1 MTQVPQSDD
10 KAELLT
16 EALAALREL
25 TRRSEDAFDQVAD
38 EDYWQSDEFSDAV
51 KRAKAVLDRADAAA
65 T

>member
-1 MTQVPQSDD
+1 VTQVPQSDD